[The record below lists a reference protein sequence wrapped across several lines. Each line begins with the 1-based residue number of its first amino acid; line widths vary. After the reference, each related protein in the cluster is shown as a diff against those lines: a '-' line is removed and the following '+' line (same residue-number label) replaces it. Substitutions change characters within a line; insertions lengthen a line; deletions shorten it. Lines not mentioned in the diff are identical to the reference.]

1 MPEADGGSGGKGRG
15 ARDSQKERCETIT
28 ALGPLPWNYIFF
40 REENPGYPLLSLWL
54 QENNTSLKILKTPSP
69 PFSLRIL
76 PSCLRLLLFFTLH
89 SLFWLWQSSPSV
101 SVPTWLAD
109 ELTSLQ
115 KEKLILEKLPW
126 TLRSGRAKPGM
137 QGISVPSANPV
148 PAYNIFM
155 ISNPQKN
162 FTSGLWNCRNCKK
175 NLSKP
180 YP

>member
-1 MPEADGGSGGKGRG
+1 MWDHHSTRATSMKLHLLQGREPG
-15 ARDSQKERCETIT
+15 IPPIKSLVARKQHFSEDPQDPKPSLFTPYP
-28 ALGPLPWNYIFF
+28 ALV
-40 REENPGYPLLSLWL
+40 S
-54 QENNTSLKILKTPSP
+54 SP
-69 PFSLRIL
+69 PAFLHSSL
-76 PSCLRLLLFFTLH
+76 
-89 SLFWLWQSSPSV
+89 SLFWLWQSSLSV

-115 KEKLILEKLPW
+115 TEKLILEKLPW

-162 FTSGLWNCRNCKK
+162 FTSGLWKCRNH
-175 NLSKP
+175 
-180 YP
+180 

>member
-1 MPEADGGSGGKGRG
+1 MWDHHS
-15 ARDSQKERCETIT
+15 ARATST
-28 ALGPLPWNYIFF
+28 WNYIFS
-40 REENPGYPLLSLWL
+40 REQNPGYPLLSLWL
-54 QENNTSLKILKTPSP
+54 QESTSLKILKTPSP
-69 PFSLRIL
+69 AFSLYPAL
-76 PSCLRLLLFFTLH
+76 VSSPPAFLQS
-89 SLFWLWQSSPSV
+89 SLSLSWLWQRSSSV

-126 TLRSGRAKPGM
+126 SLRSGRAKPGM

-162 FTSGLWNCRNCKK
+162 FTSRLWNCRNPKK